1 MPDHFEKLASILSR
15 ALKVPQE
22 SIRPVSL
29 LAEDLKADSLDA
41 SIAILDIEEHFGI
54 QVPERER
61 SYRTVQDILL
71 HIEELL
77 EAKRAGLAGPGAQPA
92 RTAAAK

>member
-1 MPDHFEKLASILSR
+1 MSEHFEKLASILSS
-15 ALKVPQE
+15 ALKTPRE
-22 SIRPVSL
+22 SIRPESL

-41 SIAILDIEEHFGI
+41 SIAILDIEEQFCV

-61 SYRTVQDILL
+61 TYRTVQDILN

-77 EAKRAGLAGPGAQPA
+77 EKKRLAGAQAQSVSAGAV
-92 RTAAAK
+92 K